1 MKNGPY
7 ASAFGREVI
16 RATHNFTVTNNDVW
30 ANLLVN
36 GWFRWDT
43 GFFLKIA
50 ALGYAQ
56 GDGSTAFAPIYP
68 LLINVVATVIGGNFL
83 VAALIISNGFC
94 LLVIALFYITAR
106 HELNDSGAAYRSVF
120 LFLCF
125 PTAFYLFAA
134 YPESL
139 FLAFLLTSWVAAR
152 NNRWLLAGV
161 TASIATLIRFQG
173 ITIVLMLGFLWFIEN
188 GLNYKDFLAIGK
200 KTVVRAYKSKDS
212 GYILQVLRFF
222 KPVLYIFLPIV
233 VLLGYIIWAW
243 MNGFSIMTDSYI
255 QYWNN
260 PIIAPWY
267 GLVLLVNRL
276 RYGNLILWDYL
287 NLAIFILF
295 IFLAIDG
302 IRKLHPAL
310 SIYSMFT
317 MSIIAWISL
326 GRLLISPQTGA
337 VLVSFMRYALTLF
350 PLFFIMG
357 VRTKNQAR
365 LILIGSCFLLIQS
378 GLVYMFLNWLWVA

>member
-30 ANLLVN
+30 TNLLIN

-50 ALGYAQ
+50 ASGYAQ

-68 LLINVVATVIGGNFL
+68 LLINVVAYVTGGNFL
-83 VAALIISNGFC
+83 LAALIISNGFC
-94 LLVIALFYITAR
+94 LIVIALFYITAR

-120 LFLCF
+120 LLLCF

-173 ITIVLMLGFLWFIEN
+173 ITIVLMLALLWYIEN
-188 GLNYKDFLAIGK
+188 GLNFKELFVLGSEAVI
-200 KTVVRAYKSKDS
+200 RAYKSKDF
-212 GYILQVLRFF
+212 GYILQYFQIF
-222 KPVLYIFLPIV
+222 KPVFYIFLPIII
-233 VLLGYIIWAW
+233 LLVYIIWAW
-243 MNGFSIMTDSYI
+243 MNGFSIMTDSYN
-255 QYWNN
+255 QYWDN
-260 PIIAPWY
+260 PLIAPWY
-267 GLVLLVNRL
+267 SMGLLVNRL
-276 RYGNLILWDYL
+276 RYGKLILWDYL
-287 NLAIFILF
+287 NLAIFVLF
-295 IFLAIDG
+295 IILAING

-310 SIYSMFT
+310 SVYSIFT

-357 VRTKNQAR
+357 VRTKNHAR

-378 GLVYMFLNWLWVA
+378 GLIYMFLNWIWVA